1 MVNIEDFEIL
11 YCFDDNYNI
20 QAVTSI
26 MSYLDSVEK
35 KQNINIIHTTGFI
48 KNQLPKEIK
57 DHKNLENI
65 KVYKF
70 ENYEYKFPNIE
81 NVHISEATYFRL
93 FIQNYL
99 EKNIKK
105 LVYIDPDVVCVN
117 DPSTKINSTFN
128 EMKKNNNI
136 ISAKT
141 EIYKSSEDKEV
152 FERLNLTEKYFNAGV
167 MLIDF
172 HEWSNKDLTSKLL
185 ERLNDINEHIKFW
198 DQDVLNSFFNGDY
211 FELDENLNFSA
222 FKIKDSD
229 KQISLIHFLGS
240 KKPWLTSGVFEKS
253 SEIYHFNFR
262 KFNNSTYHIE
272 HKWKLGSLKELL
284 KAIFLLKI
292 LNLKFV
298 AKYLKEFFLSLRV

>member
-1 MVNIEDFEIL
+1 MINDEDFEIL

-20 QAVTSI
+20 QALTSI
-26 MSYLDSVEK
+26 ISYLDSV
-35 KQNINIIHTTGFI
+35 KQKQTINIIHTTGSI
-48 KNQLPKEIK
+48 ENQLPKEIK
-57 DHKNLENI
+57 EHKNLKII

-70 ENYEYKFPNIE
+70 KNYEYKFPNIE

-105 LVYIDPDVVCVN
+105 IVYIDPDVICVN
-117 DPSTKINSTFN
+117 DPSTKINLIFN
-128 EMKKNNNI
+128 EMKKNNKV

-141 EIYKSSEDKEV
+141 EVYKSSENEEV
-152 FERLNLTEKYFNAGV
+152 FKRLKLTEKYFNAGV

-172 HEWSNKDLTSKLL
+172 HEWSYRDLTNKLL
-185 ERLNDINEHIKFW
+185 KRLNDISKDIKFW
-198 DQDVLNSFFNGDY
+198 DQDVLNSFFDGDY
-211 FELDENLNFSA
+211 FELDENLNFTA
-222 FKIKDSD
+222 FKMKASD
-229 KQISLIHFLGS
+229 EQKSLIHFLGS

-262 KFNNSTYHIE
+262 KFNSSTYHIE
-272 HKWKLGSLKELL
+272 HKWKLASIKELL

-292 LNLKFV
+292 LNLKF
-298 AKYLKEFFLSLRV
+298 ATKYLKEFFLSLRV